1 METALPLG
9 KMNEEV
15 MSFKIIESTSASNN
29 GNEVPD
35 DSETMLRRS
44 LLLCGNG
51 CFILK
56 QMPGS
61 WLTNGRQPTKAVF

>member
-1 METALPLG
+1 METAIPLG

-15 MSFKIIESTSASNN
+15 MSVKIIESTSASNN

-35 DSETMLRRS
+35 DSETVFRRS

-51 CFILK
+51 CFI
-56 QMPGS
+56 
-61 WLTNGRQPTKAVF
+61 